1 MEENHTSMAASGSEG
16 TSQRTGRN
24 GSEGR
29 TSGDLPARET
39 AVVVLSISDYKNLV
53 CVKPPF
59 VDFIR
64 NSPLAGIEISIER
77 DKSFVREIKL

>member
-1 MEENHTSMAASGSEG
+1 MRQWQLQEAKARLSELVG
-16 TSQRTGRN
+16 TALR
-24 GSEGR
+24 EGPQEISLR
-29 TSGDLPARET
+29 GKP
-39 AVVVLSISDYKNLV
+39 AVVVLSISDYENLV
-53 CVKPPF
+53 RVRPPF

>member
-1 MEENHTSMAASGSEG
+1 MRQWQLQEAKARLSELVGAALREG
-16 TSQRTGRN
+16 PQEISLRGK
-24 GSEGR
+24 
-29 TSGDLPARET
+29 P
-39 AVVVLSISDYKNLV
+39 AVVVLSISDYENLV